1 MLGLTQCCVLFNTG
15 YFQHSVIRCWVIQHL
30 IIPRSVIQCSVI
42 WRSVFWR
49 SVGETLDILSWLS
62 FPCWS
67 APAVLSYC
75 PVLTLLGCPHMAVFC
90 PLHPNWRSCFSYPSP
105 IYCGNRPSRHTI
117 LRGKEGAGLVM
128 YDVYWLPM
136 QLVTGFP
143 VTVHS
148 NQMILMIVRR
158 ESWTAWAVV
167 KGNSRGAIGLEF
179 TQIRWFSRWPGREA
193 GPRQRWRQKHS
204 KLR

>member
-1 MLGLTQCCVLFNTG
+1 
-15 YFQHSVIRCWVIQHL
+15 
-30 IIPRSVIQCSVI
+30 
-42 WRSVFWR
+42 
-49 SVGETLDILSWLS
+49 
-62 FPCWS
+62 
-67 APAVLSYC
+67 
-75 PVLTLLGCPHMAVFC
+75 MAVFC
-90 PLHPNWRSCFSYPSP
+90 PLHPNRRSCFSYPSP

-158 ESWTAWAVV
+158 ERWTAWAVV

-193 GPRQRWRQKHS
+193 GRREQWGQKTLKAKINMKGNYHARVCTGSTCGCQTGRLDHMSDGQRHSNENWKNDSRQPRDLLNQAEWQP
-204 KLR
+204 